1 MWLYACVSLPQ
12 LQKHG
17 KCCPVFVFSI
27 IMPLNKTKHID
38 CKKGNEV
45 TEIKR
50 ARVEENVS
58 IVDCY
63 DKYCSM

>member
-1 MWLYACVSLPQ
+1 MCVTATITETWKMLPSFCFLYLHASEQ
-12 LQKHG
+12 
-17 KCCPVFVFSI
+17 
-27 IMPLNKTKHID
+27 NKTYRLQ
-38 CKKGNEV
+38 KKGNEV

-50 ARVEENVS
+50 ARVEESVS